1 MQNYWKK
8 TMKLYLNSI
17 MIDNEIVHSLSTSL
31 CASAYKPRHSFE
43 RPIICLRCS
52 SLRQHGSTSPMSW
65 VGPVGLSDRDVCY
78 LKLYRLLNM
87 ELYGFVA
94 DNMQWYEGEKLA
106 RKSSRV
112 GVSEEVI
119 MPRAAGR
126 RDGGASRNVMCVLF
140 PLTAVFL
147 FLSVDV
153 TAIQEEQKAVPEQ
166 PPQEVKG
173 FASLSLIK
181 CFIVMYRKR
190 SLTRFFLAPR
200 ASRARANWYV
210 LQSSGC
216 NVSRSGQSYTWIF

>member
-1 MQNYWKK
+1 
-8 TMKLYLNSI
+8 
-17 MIDNEIVHSLSTSL
+17 
-31 CASAYKPRHSFE
+31 
-43 RPIICLRCS
+43 
-52 SLRQHGSTSPMSW
+52 
-65 VGPVGLSDRDVCY
+65 
-78 LKLYRLLNM
+78 
-87 ELYGFVA
+87 
-94 DNMQWYEGEKLA
+94 
-106 RKSSRV
+106 
-112 GVSEEVI
+112 

-147 FLSVDV
+147 FLSVGV

-200 ASRARANWYV
+200 ASRARAN
-210 LQSSGC
+210 
-216 NVSRSGQSYTWIF
+216 

>member
-1 MQNYWKK
+1 
-8 TMKLYLNSI
+8 
-17 MIDNEIVHSLSTSL
+17 
-31 CASAYKPRHSFE
+31 
-43 RPIICLRCS
+43 
-52 SLRQHGSTSPMSW
+52 
-65 VGPVGLSDRDVCY
+65 
-78 LKLYRLLNM
+78 
-87 ELYGFVA
+87 
-94 DNMQWYEGEKLA
+94 
-106 RKSSRV
+106 
-112 GVSEEVI
+112 

-147 FLSVDV
+147 SVGV

-200 ASRARANWYV
+200 ASRARAN
-210 LQSSGC
+210 
-216 NVSRSGQSYTWIF
+216 

>member
-1 MQNYWKK
+1 
-8 TMKLYLNSI
+8 
-17 MIDNEIVHSLSTSL
+17 
-31 CASAYKPRHSFE
+31 
-43 RPIICLRCS
+43 
-52 SLRQHGSTSPMSW
+52 
-65 VGPVGLSDRDVCY
+65 
-78 LKLYRLLNM
+78 
-87 ELYGFVA
+87 
-94 DNMQWYEGEKLA
+94 
-106 RKSSRV
+106 
-112 GVSEEVI
+112 

-200 ASRARANWYV
+200 ASRARAN
-210 LQSSGC
+210 
-216 NVSRSGQSYTWIF
+216 